1 MNRRKFLGA
10 AAMMA
15 AAAPGSRI
23 GAAVGSS
30 QLIDSCGCDPFLGQ
44 ARDASYAIDP
54 NGPTLASDAFRD
66 LSSGIKITNL
76 KVFGV
81 SLTPNSDRPYVFVKL
96 ETNQPGL
103 IGWGEATLEGKAQAT
118 MSCVQDF
125 RDFLVGNDP
134 MQVEHLWQS
143 MYVHTFYRAGPLIG
157 SAISGIDQA
166 LWDIRGKAL
175 NVPVYQLLGGPYDQR
190 GIRGYYHVENISTAE
205 DLAHLR
211 ETALHDGVSCLK
223 IGLADHDYEWIETNA
238 KIDRAV
244 KHMQR
249 VREGLGDSIDI
260 AVDFHAKMGP
270 AVASILIK
278 EVEPLHL
285 LFVEEPCPPENAA
298 AMARIARHST
308 TPIATGERL
317 VAAYGCRELI
327 EMGAVDILQTD
338 INHVGGIS
346 ALWKVAA
353 MANISNISMA
363 PHACEGPIG
372 GLATLHVDSAMP
384 NFLVQEI
391 CSFVKPGDKEKIWEE
406 WFGFPAMRMVDGR
419 VPLPSKPGLGFELS
433 EASLNKYPFG
443 GTKPMEFVWHQDGS
457 VAAL

>member
-1 MNRRKFLGA
+1 MNRRKFLSTAG
-10 AAMMA
+10 MIA
-15 AAAPGSRI
+15 AAAPAYRLA
-23 GAAVGSS
+23 AAVRDPN
-30 QLIDSCGCDPFLGQ
+30 LADRCGCEPLLAQ
-44 ARDASYAIDP
+44 ARDASYAVDP

-66 LSSGIKITNL
+66 LSSGIKITGL

-81 SLTPNSDRPYVFVKL
+81 SIAPNSDRPYVFVKL
-96 ETNQPGL
+96 ETNHPGL
-103 IGWGEATLEGKAQAT
+103 VGWGEGTLEGKAQST
-118 MSCVQDF
+118 MSCIEDF
-125 RDFLVGNDP
+125 HDFLVGNDP

-143 MYVHTFYRAGPLIG
+143 MYVHTFYRAGPVIG
-157 SAISGIDQA
+157 SAISAIDQA

-175 NVPVYQLLGGPYDQR
+175 GVPVYQLLGGPYDQR
-190 GIRGYYHVENISTAE
+190 GIRGYYHVESVRTAE
-205 DLAHLR
+205 DLAELR
-211 ETALHDGVSCLK
+211 ENALQEGVSCLK
-223 IGLADHDYEWIETNA
+223 IGLPDQDYEWLETNA
-238 KIDRAV
+238 KIERAV
-244 KHMQR
+244 KGLQR

-270 AVASILIK
+270 AVSSIIIK

-285 LFVEEPCPPENAA
+285 LFVEEPCPPENPQ
-298 AMARIARHST
+298 AMAQIARHST

-317 VAAYGCRELI
+317 VTAYGCRELI

-353 MANISNISMA
+353 MANISDISMA

-391 CSFVKPGDKEKIWEE
+391 CSFVKVGDKERIWAE
-406 WFGFPAMRMVDGR
+406 WFGFPAMRMVNGR
-419 VPLPSKPGLGFELS
+419 VPLPTKPGLGFELS
-433 EASLNKYPFG
+433 EESLKKYPFG
-443 GTKPMEFVWHQDGS
+443 GTKPMEFVWHEDGS